1 MLAVYP
7 EHMAVVC
14 CVMQATAELYNKLG
28 LPEYEAMEAFVRYC
42 PYAPSHLF
50 KNRAASKGA
59 RGQSAS

>member
-1 MLAVYP
+1 
-7 EHMAVVC
+7 
-14 CVMQATAELYNKLG
+14 MQATAELYNKLG